1 MEKYSYLLIALLVS
15 FLLGI
20 VISLIGYIFSSEII
34 HFNFEK
40 LRAYECGFNPFED
53 ARSKFEVQFYIVAI
67 LFIILDIELCFLFP
81 FAISIPVVNA
91 IGYFLLSIF
100 LFLLTLLFCYE
111 WKKGAIE
118 WS

>member
-1 MEKYSYLLIALLVS
+1 MEKYSYLLIALVIS
-15 FLLGI
+15 FFLGI
-20 VISLIGYIFSSEII
+20 IISLIGYIFSSEII
-34 HFNFEK
+34 QFNFEK

-53 ARSKFEVQFYIVAI
+53 SRSKFEVQFYVVAI

-81 FAISIPVVNA
+81 FAISIPIIGK
-91 IGYFLLSIF
+91 IGYFLISVF
-100 LFLLTLLFCYE
+100 LLLLTLLFGYE